1 MAKKYW
7 VGNKPDR
14 SVNTVDE
21 SGTAAGVDIGVMVKL
36 SKTLAFGDFTD
47 GGGTSGTFT
56 FGESIPAGAVFLR
69 AVATTVT
76 GFAGDT
82 SATITI
88 GDGTDVD
95 RYNTGTPNVF
105 ATAAAGVDLGVP
117 SGIVNHST
125 AKAPVVT
132 ITSAANWGD
141 VDAGS
146 ITLELYY
153 II

>member
-1 MAKKYW
+1 MADKYW
-7 VGNKPDR
+7 IGNKPDK
-14 SVNTVDE
+14 SVSTVAE
-21 SGTAAGVDIGVMVKL
+21 SGTAAGVDIGGIVKL

-47 GGGTSGTFT
+47 GGSTAGTFT

-95 RYNTGTPNVF
+95 
-105 ATAAAGVDLGVP
+105 L
-117 SGIVNHST
+117 
-125 AKAPVVT
+125 
-132 ITSAANWGD
+132 SAVAQHIIPA
-141 VDAGS
+141 VKRIRARKEQQQQ
-146 ITLELYY
+146 LEL
-153 II
+153 I